1 MRSSGLIT
9 FALGFI
15 PVYCNL
21 SEVASGTRRAGEG
34 RPGGT
39 QGCEGRK
46 RGKGMGETER
56 CGERW
61 AEGEREKGRR
71 EEREKK
77 GRERRKRREEME
89 KREDGIGGEGR
100 GGGEGDREGP
110 GDAESQSGESR
121 TDYPIITSQPLKALQ
136 VWGCPEAEASALGAH
151 SASTSLS
158 LAPQQGKTQA

>member
-21 SEVASGTRRAGEG
+21 SAVASGTRRAGEG

-61 AEGEREKGRR
+61 AEGEREKGR
-71 EEREKK
+71 EERKKK
-77 GRERRKRREEME
+77 GRERRKRREEIE

-100 GGGEGDREGP
+100 GEGRRQRGSRRRGVTVRGEQNRLP
-110 GDAESQSGESR
+110 HHHF
-121 TDYPIITSQPLKALQ
+121 P
-136 VWGCPEAEASALGAH
+136 ASE
-151 SASTSLS
+151 STSGLGVPGS
-158 LAPQQGKTQA
+158 